1 VPDAAGA
8 TIHYT
13 PAQIVRELDR
23 HIVGQDEAKKAV
35 AIALRNRWRRQQAP
49 EELRDEIVPN
59 NIIMIGPTGV
69 GKTEIARRLAR
80 LVAAP
85 FVKVEATNYTEV
97 GYVGRDVESMIRD
110 LVENAVGIVT
120 AEHRERVREAARER
134 VGERLLDLLMPSP
147 GRAPEAEDA
156 EAGERRLRTREKLR
170 EKLAAGHLE
179 ERLVTVPVETS
190 RPNPVIEIFTRGG
203 LEDMNLSMPGLGA
216 AGGPFAPR
224 QRRDRETTIREARG
238 LLLDEETE
246 KLVDTEKVVEEAKR
260 RAESG
265 GIVFIDEIDKIAGRA
280 TSASGPEV
288 SREGV
293 QRDLLPVVEGTA
305 VKTRYG
311 VVRTDHVL
319 FVAAGAF
326 NVAKPSDLIP
336 EFQGR
341 FPIRVEL
348 GALGQADLERILR
361 EPHSS
366 LVKQYAA
373 LFASDGCAISFED
386 GAIAE
391 VARVA
396 HVANE
401 RSENIGARRLQTVL
415 ATLLE
420 DLLFEL
426 PESGRREVLV
436 TEQDVRDKLEA
447 ILESEDLTRYIL

>member
-1 VPDAAGA
+1 M
-8 TIHYT
+8 IHYT

-23 HIVGQDEAKKAV
+23 HIVGQDEAKRAV

-59 NIIMIGPTGV
+59 NIVMIGPTGV

-110 LVENAVGIVT
+110 LVEIAVSMVT
-120 AEHRERVREAARER
+120 AEQRERVREAARER
-134 VGERLLDLLMPSP
+134 VEERLLDLLMPAP

-203 LEDMNLSMPGLGA
+203 LEDMNLSMPGLG
-216 AGGPFAPR
+216 GPFAPR
-224 QRRDRETTIREARG
+224 QSRDRETTIREARG

-246 KLVDTEKVVEEAKR
+246 KLVDTEKIVEEAKR

-280 TSASGPEV
+280 TSASGPDV

-348 GALGQADLERILR
+348 SALGQADLERILR

-436 TEQDVRDKLEA
+436 TAQNVRDKLEA
-447 ILESEDLTRYIL
+447 ILQSEDLTRYIL